1 MIWLLLAIA
10 VLLVFTALLAWG
22 LFRRALYR
30 PAVVDPED
38 EAALRASR
46 WFAYGPLL
54 GPGVKWL
61 KERTWKEERLT
72 AEDGA
77 ELLAYRYEGAG
88 NKPVLLLLHDY
99 GSTPWIDFCLTA
111 RWAIRQGWSVVMP
124 VERAHGESGGSW
136 CTLGLREGEDCLLWV
151 QKTAELFGENCRIV
165 LGGKGLGAAA
175 ILSAARQGLPENVRA
190 LLLDSAWLSPKKQ
203 IKYMVKDR
211 LHMRAFLLL
220 RVFFLLCRAF
230 WGRAPGDLEGAEV
243 LKACQIPVFFA
254 QGKEDT
260 MTPCAPLEEAYR
272 DCPAPKHLFTGE
284 NGGHG
289 TCDFGEGE
297 RYYTELED
305 FLREQLGERFPL
317 RERTKQAAKR

>member
-61 KERTWKEERLT
+61 KERPWKEERLT

-136 CTLGLREGEDCLLWV
+136 CTLGLREGEDCLL
-151 QKTAELFGENCRIV
+151 
-165 LGGKGLGAAA
+165 
-175 ILSAARQGLPENVRA
+175 
-190 LLLDSAWLSPKKQ
+190 
-203 IKYMVKDR
+203 
-211 LHMRAFLLL
+211 
-220 RVFFLLCRAF
+220 
-230 WGRAPGDLEGAEV
+230 
-243 LKACQIPVFFA
+243 
-254 QGKEDT
+254 
-260 MTPCAPLEEAYR
+260 
-272 DCPAPKHLFTGE
+272 
-284 NGGHG
+284 
-289 TCDFGEGE
+289 
-297 RYYTELED
+297 
-305 FLREQLGERFPL
+305 
-317 RERTKQAAKR
+317 